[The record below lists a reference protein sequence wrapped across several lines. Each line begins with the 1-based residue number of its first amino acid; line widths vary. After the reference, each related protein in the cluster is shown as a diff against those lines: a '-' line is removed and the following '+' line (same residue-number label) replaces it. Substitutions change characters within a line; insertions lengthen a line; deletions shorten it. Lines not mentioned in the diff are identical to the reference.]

1 MLLDPQVYAFYE
13 KSIESRG
20 FVPPALDFREMRKA
34 ADAAFNDKTEII
46 PIYKWEEIEVEGL
59 RMRVYTPHRGLT
71 SGLTGQIGKHVI
83 HIGLV
88 ETLFQFVWC
97 TQCTDL
103 AVHHD

>member
-46 PIYKWEEIEVEGL
+46 PIYK
-59 RMRVYTPHRGLT
+59 
-71 SGLTGQIGKHVI
+71 S
-83 HIGLV
+83 
-88 ETLFQFVWC
+88 QFIP
-97 TQCTDL
+97 TTYP
-103 AVHHD
+103 